1 VDSSV
6 TECLGR
12 MTEFHLIVPRI
23 PAYREASVDGY
34 FLLSYII
41 PSSKVL
47 ADFLRRDCP
56 MEKEPRNE
64 KTEDGLL

>member
-1 VDSSV
+1 MGISFLATSS
-6 TECLGR
+6 LR
-12 MTEFHLIVPRI
+12 Q
-23 PAYREASVDGY
+23 
-34 FLLSYII
+34 
-41 PSSKVL
+41 KVL